1 MSYYYLMSLEMARE
15 HGYIPKTI
23 PEELFESDNCI

>member
-1 MSYYYLMSLEMARE
+1 MSYYYLMSLEQARE

-23 PEELFESDNCI
+23 KEKELKGEC